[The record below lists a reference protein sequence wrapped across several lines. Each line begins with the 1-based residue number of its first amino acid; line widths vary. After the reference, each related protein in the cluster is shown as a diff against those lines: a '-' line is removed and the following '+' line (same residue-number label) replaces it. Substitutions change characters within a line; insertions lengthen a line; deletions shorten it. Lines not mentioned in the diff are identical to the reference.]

1 MWYHKEEKMNKK
13 LLAVLVVILLAVGGL
28 GLSKMLAPKGEEGT
42 KEVTVQVLIASENID
57 FTDTYKT
64 DTLYLEE
71 LLKEQADTLMPETED
86 TQFGPML
93 VGLMG
98 YQADTNKEYFNIK
111 INGEDAMVGIKE
123 IPVNEGDVFTFE
135 VSGF

>member
-1 MWYHKEEKMNKK
+1 MNKK

-28 GLSKMLAPKGEEGT
+28 GLSRILAPKGEEGT

-57 FTDTYKT
+57 FTDSYKT

-71 LLKEQADTLMPETED
+71 LLKEQADILMPETED

>member
-1 MWYHKEEKMNKK
+1 MNKK

-28 GLSKMLAPKGEEGT
+28 GLSRILAPKGEEGT

>member
-1 MWYHKEEKMNKK
+1 MNKK

-28 GLSKMLAPKGEEGT
+28 GLSRMLAPKGEEGT

>member
-1 MWYHKEEKMNKK
+1 MNKK

>member
-1 MWYHKEEKMNKK
+1 MNKK

-28 GLSKMLAPKGEEGT
+28 GLSRILAPKGEEGT
-42 KEVTVQVLIASENID
+42 KEVTVQVLITSENID
-57 FTDTYKT
+57 FTDSYKT

-71 LLKEQADTLMPETED
+71 LLKEQADILMPETED

>member
-1 MWYHKEEKMNKK
+1 MWYHKEENMNKK

-28 GLSKMLAPKGEEGT
+28 GLSRMLAPKGEEGT

>member
-1 MWYHKEEKMNKK
+1 MNKK

-28 GLSKMLAPKGEEGT
+28 GLSRMLAPKGEEGT

-57 FTDTYKT
+57 FTDSYKT

-71 LLKEQADTLMPETED
+71 LLKEQADILMPETED